1 MNPIS
6 SQLDIHQL
14 QVLGGPR
21 KNMIFIIWAGTLLKK
36 EGFLFIHVYTGVTGN
51 IVYTVFCLD
60 SSHLLLK
67 MNHIDIFAVKNV
79 S

>member
-14 QVLGGPR
+14 QALGGPR
-21 KNMIFIIWAGTLLKK
+21 KNMIFIIWTGTLLKE
-36 EGFLFIHVYTGVTGN
+36 EGFLLIHVYTGVTGN

-60 SSHLLLK
+60 PSYLLLK
-67 MNHIDIFAVKNV
+67 MNHTDIFAVQNV